1 MLRDLG
7 GQFAA
12 TVGGDLSLRDISGG
26 IDTTTGKDAAVTFS
40 PVPWQAYSIQAG
52 GDIFAQIPQDTNAEF
67 ELKSGSKKIHINLKD
82 AGHTIKEK
90 THNLTLGEGG
100 PSVSLSAGG
109 EIALSNEKRT
119 TDSAAGFGTPDFG
132 TPNFGAFDN
141 MENMFDEIAQQT
153 TAQLEEQ
160 LSMIEEHL
168 NTQFSDLEKSF
179 KLAGLSEEKAQE
191 VQERITNAQQRAQ
204 HSVQKAQAKLQRK
217 LTQTQRKAARRAR
230 HDKRKSAEFD
240 IESLLAKKEKASRA
254 VSDKERMM
262 ILKMLQEK
270 KITTD
275 QANDLLS
282 ALEAKG

>member
-1 MLRDLG
+1 M
-7 GQFAA
+7 
-12 TVGGDLSLRDISGG
+12 
-26 IDTTTGKDAAVTFS
+26 
-40 PVPWQAYSIQAG
+40 
-52 GDIFAQIPQDTNAEF
+52 
-67 ELKSGSKKIHINLKD
+67 
-82 AGHTIKEK
+82 
-90 THNLTLGEGG
+90 
-100 PSVSLSAGG
+100 
-109 EIALSNEKRT
+109 
-119 TDSAAGFGTPDFG
+119 
-132 TPNFGAFDN
+132 
-141 MENMFDEIAQQT
+141 
-153 TAQLEEQ
+153 
-160 LSMIEEHL
+160 
-168 NTQFSDLEKSF
+168 
-179 KLAGLSEEKAQE
+179 
-191 VQERITNAQQRAQ
+191 QERITNAQQRAQ